1 MGTPA
6 VVAAFGAE
14 GRTTN
19 AVEEG
24 WMLHAESAEIR
35 V

>member
-14 GRTTN
+14 GRTTKE
-19 AVEEG
+19 VEEG
-24 WMLHAESAEIR
+24 WRLYAESAETR
-35 V
+35 A